1 MSDKKQNIRL
11 PGLIILAIILFGLWL
26 VFSTHFD
33 VFHISA
39 GVVAVIIVILLNYRL
54 LRLDLYPEVDEPNPP
69 IRIFRIL
76 PYTFWLIKEI
86 FIANL
91 QVAYLIIHPKMP
103 IKPSIVRFTT
113 KLPSTIAKVILGNS
127 ITLTPGTLTID
138 IDSDTFLVHSLTP
151 SSAGALEDGEMQ
163 KRVLNLYRDDI
174 SQPVTDFTHFDNSY
188 KENQYG

>member
-1 MSDKKQNIRL
+1 MSDRKQNIHL
-11 PGLIILAIILFGLWL
+11 PGLIILAVILFGLWL
-26 VFSTHFD
+26 VFSAHFD

-54 LRLDLYPEVDEPNPP
+54 LRLNLYPEIDELNPP
-69 IRIFRIL
+69 IRILRIL

-103 IKPSIVRFTT
+103 IKPSMVQFTT
-113 KLPSTIAKVILGNS
+113 KLPSTVAKVILGNS

-138 IDSDTFLVHSLTP
+138 IDSDVFLVHSLTP
-151 SSAGALEDGEMQ
+151 SSAGSLESGEMQ
-163 KRVLNLYRDDI
+163 KRVLKLYGDNI
-174 SQPVTDFTHFDNSY
+174 SQSVSDFQHLDNIDSE
-188 KENQYG
+188 KPHG